1 MSIYNALYGRDGHGV
16 GPNEPEKK
24 GFARFCQMV
33 GRDLGQLLG
42 TNLMVC
48 VLCLPAALGVSLGV
62 TLLSLPLTV
71 VCSAVTGLLVGP
83 AMGLLADCA
92 LRSLQNDPSQWLPRA
107 KQTLAAHWKAAC
119 GFGCIGTL
127 VLGLLCFVSAFV
139 FEAAAQQGYYPGLA
153 VLVFLALDFLVLAV
167 LGTLCAAVLPLQ
179 LPAPDSLLRR
189 AGRLLAAAPARCIL
203 AGVLMLA
210 GIGGMI
216 LLFPVSIFW
225 AVLFG
230 FWLPGLAAMQT
241 LFPVLR
247 QEYGVEVRSIPRP
260 TAPDKPLTAQEQKKR
275 SRANWWYYNWGIV
288 AVAAMVIV
296 GVAYVAHGLLTTVDP
311 DYTVAVVTAEALPD
325 EAVQRLQTALAD
337 YAEDANG
344 DGAVIVQVNNYTW
357 SADAALTDMNGQMA
371 GATQMNTDLAND
383 LGNLVSRTT
392 AMAGKYFGGKLP
404 APNMETLKPLAA
416 LVLDKHCDLG
426 IATDG
431 EDRSQTTVTVPNLF
445 STEWSNA
452 QVQLNIQGLKHQL
465 QESQSSQSAA
475 PVTYQYPH
483 AGSKVPY
490 GTTIYLYTDTYE
502 GSHTEVPDVT
512 GKSADF
518 ARQMLSA
525 AGLNCVVEGSGT
537 VQAQSAEPGSS
548 VQRGTIITLT
558 CG

>member
-62 TLLSLPLTV
+62 TLFSLPLTV
-71 VCSAVTGLLVGP
+71 VLSAATGLLVGID
-83 AMGLLADCA
+83 GLLLAECC

-107 KQTLAAHWKAAC
+107 KQSIAAHWKSAC
-119 GFGCIGTL
+119 AVGAVGTL
-127 VLGLLCFVSAFV
+127 LLGLLCFVSAFL

-167 LGTLCAAVLPLQ
+167 GGTLCMAALPLEGSGH
-179 LPAPDSLLRR
+179 LSFPALLRR
-189 AGRLLAAAPARCIL
+189 VGKLLLSAPGRCIA
-203 AGVLMLA
+203 AGVVMLA

-216 LLFPVSIFW
+216 LLFPVSVFW

-230 FWLPGLAAMQT
+230 FWLPGFAAMQT

-247 QEYGVEVRSIPRP
+247 QEYGVQVRTIPRP
-260 TAPDKPLTAQEQKKR
+260 AAPEKPLTAQEQKKR

-288 AVAAMVIV
+288 TVAAMVIV

-325 EAVQRLQTALAD
+325 ETVQRLQTALAD

-371 GATQMNTDLAND
+371 GATQLNTDLANGESKIWILD
-383 LGNLVSRTT
+383 DPEGFEQAYGALSEKLGSDWQTKLMPWSD
-392 AMAGKYFGGKLP
+392 LP
-404 APNMETLKPLAA
+404 ALSGLELGSYNTAA
-416 LVLDKHCDLG
+416 
-426 IATDG
+426 DG
-431 EDRSQTTVTVPNLF
+431 SQTVDIQSRFAGYSVAVFDASDAL
-445 STEWSNA
+445 WQA
-452 QVQLNIQGLKHQL
+452 LN
-465 QESQSSQSAA
+465 S
-475 PVTYQYPH
+475 
-483 AGSKVPY
+483 
-490 GTTIYLYTDTYE
+490 
-502 GSHTEVPDVT
+502 
-512 GKSADF
+512 
-518 ARQMLSA
+518 
-525 AGLNCVVEGSGT
+525 
-537 VQAQSAEPGSS
+537 
-548 VQRGTIITLT
+548 
-558 CG
+558 

>member
-24 GFARFCQMV
+24 GFARFCQML

-62 TLLSLPLTV
+62 TLFSLPLTV

-83 AMGLLADCA
+83 AMVLLADCA

-107 KQTLAAHWKAAC
+107 KQTLAAHWKSAC
-119 GFGCIGTL
+119 AVGAVGTL
-127 VLGLLCFVSAFV
+127 LLGLLCFVSAFL

-167 LGTLCAAVLPLQ
+167 GGTLCMAALPLEGSGH
-179 LPAPDSLLRR
+179 LSFPALLRR
-189 AGRLLAAAPARCIL
+189 VGKLLLSAPGRCIA
-203 AGVLMLA
+203 AGVVMLA

-216 LLFPVSIFW
+216 LLFPVSVFW

-247 QEYGVEVRSIPRP
+247 QEYGVQVRTIPRP
-260 TAPDKPLTAQEQKKR
+260 AAPEKPLTAQEQKKR

-371 GATQMNTDLAND
+371 GATQMNTDLANGESKIWILED
-383 LGNLVSRTT
+383 PEGFEQAYGALSEKLGSDWQTKLMPWSD
-392 AMAGKYFGGKLP
+392 LP
-404 APNMETLKPLAA
+404 ALSALELGSYNTAA
-416 LVLDKHCDLG
+416 
-426 IATDG
+426 DG
-431 EDRSQTTVTVPNLF
+431 SQTVDVQSRFAGYSVAVFDF
-445 STEWSNA
+445 SDELWQA
-452 QVQLNIQGLKHQL
+452 LN
-465 QESQSSQSAA
+465 S
-475 PVTYQYPH
+475 
-483 AGSKVPY
+483 
-490 GTTIYLYTDTYE
+490 
-502 GSHTEVPDVT
+502 
-512 GKSADF
+512 
-518 ARQMLSA
+518 
-525 AGLNCVVEGSGT
+525 
-537 VQAQSAEPGSS
+537 
-548 VQRGTIITLT
+548 
-558 CG
+558 

>member
-62 TLLSLPLTV
+62 TLFSLPITV
-71 VCSAVTGLLVGP
+71 VCSAVTGLLTGP
-83 AMGLLADCA
+83 AMVLLADCA

-167 LGTLCAAVLPLQ
+167 LATLCAAVLPLQ
-179 LPAPDSLLRR
+179 APAPDVLLRR
-189 AGRLLAAAPARCIL
+189 AGRLLAAAPARCVL

-216 LLFPVSIFW
+216 L
-225 AVLFG
+225 
-230 FWLPGLAAMQT
+230 

-260 TAPDKPLTAQEQKKR
+260 TAPDKPLTTQEQKKR

-344 DGAVIVQVNNYTW
+344 DGAVVVQVNNYTW

-371 GATQMNTDLAND
+371 GATQMNTDLANGESKIWILD
-383 LGNLVSRTT
+383 DPEGFEQAYGALSEKLGADWQAKLIPWSSRPALSGLELGSYNT
-392 AMAGKYFGGKLP
+392 AA
-404 APNMETLKPLAA
+404 
-416 LVLDKHCDLG
+416 
-426 IATDG
+426 DG
-431 EDRSQTTVTVPNLF
+431 SQTVDIQSRFAGYSVAVFDASDAL
-445 STEWSNA
+445 WQA
-452 QVQLNIQGLKHQL
+452 LN
-465 QESQSSQSAA
+465 S
-475 PVTYQYPH
+475 
-483 AGSKVPY
+483 
-490 GTTIYLYTDTYE
+490 
-502 GSHTEVPDVT
+502 
-512 GKSADF
+512 
-518 ARQMLSA
+518 
-525 AGLNCVVEGSGT
+525 
-537 VQAQSAEPGSS
+537 
-548 VQRGTIITLT
+548 
-558 CG
+558 

>member
-42 TNLMVC
+42 TMVC

-71 VCSAVTGLLVGP
+71 VCSAVTGLLTGP
-83 AMGLLADCA
+83 AMVLLADCA

-153 VLVFLALDFLVLAV
+153 ILVFLALDFLVLAV
-167 LGTLCAAVLPLQ
+167 LATLCAAVLPLQ

-189 AGRLLAAAPARCIL
+189 AGRLLAVAPARCVL

-210 GIGGMI
+210 GVG
-216 LLFPVSIFW
+216 
-225 AVLFG
+225 
-230 FWLPGLAAMQT
+230 
-241 LFPVLR
+241 
-247 QEYGVEVRSIPRP
+247 GVEVRSIPRP
-260 TAPDKPLTAQEQKKR
+260 AAPDKPLTAQEQKKR

-344 DGAVIVQVNNYTW
+344 DGTVVVQVNNYTW

-371 GATQMNTDLAND
+371 GATQMNTDLANGESKIWILD
-383 LGNLVSRTT
+383 DPEGFEQAYGALSEKLGAEWQT
-392 AMAGKYFGGKLP
+392 KLIP
-404 APNMETLKPLAA
+404 W
-416 LVLDKHCDLG
+416 
-426 IATDG
+426 
-431 EDRSQTTVTVPNLF
+431 RSQPALSGLELGSYNTAADGSQTVDIQSRFAGYSVAVFDASDAL
-445 STEWSNA
+445 WQA
-452 QVQLNIQGLKHQL
+452 LN
-465 QESQSSQSAA
+465 S
-475 PVTYQYPH
+475 
-483 AGSKVPY
+483 
-490 GTTIYLYTDTYE
+490 
-502 GSHTEVPDVT
+502 
-512 GKSADF
+512 
-518 ARQMLSA
+518 
-525 AGLNCVVEGSGT
+525 
-537 VQAQSAEPGSS
+537 
-548 VQRGTIITLT
+548 
-558 CG
+558 

>member
-1 MSIYNALYGRDGHGV
+1 MSIYNALYGRDGHGID
-16 GPNEPEKK
+16 PNEPEKK

-42 TNLMVC
+42 TNLLVC
-48 VLCLPAALGVSLGV
+48 LLCLPAALGVSLGV
-62 TLLSLPLTV
+62 TLFSLPLTV

-83 AMGLLADCA
+83 AMVLLADCA

-119 GFGCIGTL
+119 GFGAVGTL
-127 VLGLLCFVSAFV
+127 ALGLLCFVSAFL

-167 LGTLCAAVLPLQ
+167 GGTLCMAALPLEGSGH
-179 LPAPDSLLRR
+179 LSFPALLRR
-189 AGRLLAAAPARCIL
+189 AGKLLLSAPGRCIA
-203 AGVLMLA
+203 AGVVMLA

-216 LLFPVSIFW
+216 LLFPVSVFW

-247 QEYGVEVRSIPRP
+247 QEYGVEVRTIPRP
-260 TAPDKPLTAQEQKKR
+260 AAPEKPLTAQEQKKR

-288 AVAAMVIV
+288 TVAAMVIV

-344 DGAVIVQVNNYTW
+344 DGAVVVQVNNYTW

-371 GATQMNTDLAND
+371 GATQMNTDLANGESRLWILED
-383 LGNLVSRTT
+383 PEGFEQAYGALSEKLGADWQTKFIPWSD
-392 AMAGKYFGGKLP
+392 LP
-404 APNMETLKPLAA
+404 ALSALELGSYNTAA
-416 LVLDKHCDLG
+416 
-426 IATDG
+426 DG
-431 EDRSQTTVTVPNLF
+431 SQTVDIQSRFAGYSVAVFDASDAL
-445 STEWSNA
+445 WQA
-452 QVQLNIQGLKHQL
+452 LN
-465 QESQSSQSAA
+465 S
-475 PVTYQYPH
+475 
-483 AGSKVPY
+483 
-490 GTTIYLYTDTYE
+490 
-502 GSHTEVPDVT
+502 
-512 GKSADF
+512 
-518 ARQMLSA
+518 
-525 AGLNCVVEGSGT
+525 
-537 VQAQSAEPGSS
+537 
-548 VQRGTIITLT
+548 
-558 CG
+558 

>member
-16 GPNEPEKK
+16 DPGAPEKK

-62 TLLSLPLTV
+62 TLLSLPLTM
-71 VCSAVTGLLVGP
+71 VCSAATGLLVGP
-83 AMGLLADCA
+83 AMVLLADCA
-92 LRSLQNDPSQWLPRA
+92 LRSLQNDSSQWLPRA

-153 VLVFLALDFLVLAV
+153 ILIFLALDFLVLAV
-167 LGTLCAAVLPLQ
+167 GGTLCAAALGLE
-179 LPAPDSLLRR
+179 PAETLSLSSLLHRVGKLLLT
-189 AGRLLAAAPARCIL
+189 APGRCVV
-203 AGVLMLA
+203 AGVIMLA

-216 LLFPVSIFW
+216 LLFPVSVFW

-247 QEYGVEVRSIPRP
+247 QAYGVQVRTIPRP
-260 TAPDKPLTAQEQKKR
+260 AAPEKSLTAQEQKKR

-288 AVAAMVIV
+288 AVAAMVVV

-344 DGAVIVQVNNYTW
+344 DGAVVVQVNNYTW
-357 SADAALTDMNGQMA
+357 SADAALTEQNQQMA
-371 GATQMNTDLAND
+371 GATQMNTDLSSGESKIWILDDPEGFEQAYGALSEK
-383 LGNLVSRTT
+383 LGTDWQTKLIPWSSQPALSGLELGSYNT
-392 AMAGKYFGGKLP
+392 AA
-404 APNMETLKPLAA
+404 
-416 LVLDKHCDLG
+416 
-426 IATDG
+426 DG
-431 EDRSQTTVTVPNLF
+431 SQTVD
-445 STEWSNA
+445 
-452 QVQLNIQGLKHQL
+452 VQSRFAGYRIAVFDPSDALWQALN
-465 QESQSSQSAA
+465 S
-475 PVTYQYPH
+475 
-483 AGSKVPY
+483 
-490 GTTIYLYTDTYE
+490 
-502 GSHTEVPDVT
+502 
-512 GKSADF
+512 
-518 ARQMLSA
+518 
-525 AGLNCVVEGSGT
+525 
-537 VQAQSAEPGSS
+537 
-548 VQRGTIITLT
+548 
-558 CG
+558 

>member
-71 VCSAVTGLLVGP
+71 VCSAVTGLLTGP
-83 AMGLLADCA
+83 AMVLLADCA

-153 VLVFLALDFLVLAV
+153 ILVFLALDFLVLAV
-167 LGTLCAAVLPLQ
+167 LATLCAAVLPL
-179 LPAPDSLLRR
+179 
-189 AGRLLAAAPARCIL
+189 
-203 AGVLMLA
+203 
-210 GIGGMI
+210 
-216 LLFPVSIFW
+216 LFPVSVFW

-260 TAPDKPLTAQEQKKR
+260 AAPDKPLTAQEQKKR

-344 DGAVIVQVNNYTW
+344 DGTVVVQVNNYTW

-371 GATQMNTDLAND
+371 GATQMNTDLANGESKIWILD
-383 LGNLVSRTT
+383 DPEGFEQAYGALSEKLGAEWQTKLIPWHSQPALSGLELGSYNT
-392 AMAGKYFGGKLP
+392 AA
-404 APNMETLKPLAA
+404 
-416 LVLDKHCDLG
+416 
-426 IATDG
+426 DG
-431 EDRSQTTVTVPNLF
+431 SQTVDIQSRFAGYSVAVFDASDAL
-445 STEWSNA
+445 WQA
-452 QVQLNIQGLKHQL
+452 LN
-465 QESQSSQSAA
+465 S
-475 PVTYQYPH
+475 
-483 AGSKVPY
+483 
-490 GTTIYLYTDTYE
+490 
-502 GSHTEVPDVT
+502 
-512 GKSADF
+512 
-518 ARQMLSA
+518 
-525 AGLNCVVEGSGT
+525 
-537 VQAQSAEPGSS
+537 
-548 VQRGTIITLT
+548 
-558 CG
+558 

>member
-1 MSIYNALYGRDGHGV
+1 MSIYNALYGRDGHGIN
-16 GPNEPEKK
+16 PNEPEKK

-42 TNLMVC
+42 TNLLVC
-48 VLCLPAALGVSLGV
+48 LLCLPAALGVSLGV
-62 TLLSLPLTV
+62 TLFSLPLTV
-71 VCSAVTGLLVGP
+71 VLSAATGLLVGID
-83 AMGLLADCA
+83 GLLLAECC

-107 KQTLAAHWKAAC
+107 KQSISAHWKSAC
-119 GFGCIGTL
+119 AVGAVGTL
-127 VLGLLCFVSAFV
+127 LLGLLCFVSAFL

-167 LGTLCAAVLPLQ
+167 GGTLCMAALPLEGSRH
-179 LPAPDSLLRR
+179 LSFPALLRR
-189 AGRLLAAAPARCIL
+189 AGKLLLSAPGRCIA
-203 AGVLMLA
+203 AGVVMLA

-216 LLFPVSIFW
+216 LLFPVSVFW

-247 QEYGVEVRSIPRP
+247 QEYGVQVRTIPRP
-260 TAPDKPLTAQEQKKR
+260 AAPEKPLTAQEQKKR

-371 GATQMNTDLAND
+371 GATQMNTDLSNGESKIWILEDPDGFEQAYGALSEK
-383 LGNLVSRTT
+383 LGAKWQT
-392 AMAGKYFGGKLP
+392 KLIP
-404 APNMETLKPLAA
+404 W
-416 LVLDKHCDLG
+416 
-426 IATDG
+426 
-431 EDRSQTTVTVPNLF
+431 RSQP
-445 STEWSNA
+445 A
-452 QVQLNIQGLKHQL
+452 
-465 QESQSSQSAA
+465 
-475 PVTYQYPH
+475 
-483 AGSKVPY
+483 
-490 GTTIYLYTDTYE
+490 
-502 GSHTEVPDVT
+502 
-512 GKSADF
+512 
-518 ARQMLSA
+518 LSA
-525 AGLNCVVEGSGT
+525 LELGSYNTAADGSQTVDIQSRFAGYSVAVFDASDALWQALNS
-537 VQAQSAEPGSS
+537 
-548 VQRGTIITLT
+548 
-558 CG
+558 